1 MIESIPLFTIKNHRY
16 VPFVRLKAMFS
27 S

>member
-1 MIESIPLFTIKNHRY
+1 MIESIPLFTIENHRY